1 MTIPTLSSK
10 LARII
15 LLSMYCGLHP
25 SSVEAQQPR
34 KPPAAPD
41 VRFLS
46 GDAARSI
53 PFELRD
59 NHIYLRVG
67 VNNSEPLL
75 FILDTGA
82 SSIISRR
89 CAESLDLEVRGG
101 ERGYGVGEDS
111 VEAASVRNVSLHLP
125 GVTLSGQS
133 VAVLPLESL
142 QTSLGRPVDG
152 ILGYNFFRRLVVEID
167 YASRIINLYSPE
179 GYRYRGGG
187 ERIPL
192 IVDEDSGLIF
202 TRAQVKPTNRAP
214 LNGLFEIDSGGGHA
228 LILNRPFVER
238 HKLLMPAQKAHPVL
252 VGGVVGSS
260 SAVQGM
266 VEGLRLGRARVENVG
281 TFFSLAREGMLAS
294 EEFDGNIGNEVLR
307 RYKIVFDY
315 SRRQMIL
322 EPNPSGP

>member
-1 MTIPTLSSK
+1 MTTLTLPSK
-10 LARII
+10 FAHII
-15 LLSMYCGLHP
+15 LLTLFCSIH
-25 SSVEAQQPR
+25 SSYVEAQRPR
-34 KPPAAPD
+34 KSPAAPE
-41 VRFLS
+41 VRFLA
-46 GDAARSI
+46 GDAALGI
-53 PFELRD
+53 PFELHD

-82 SSIISRR
+82 SSVISRR
-89 CAESLDLEVRGG
+89 RAEFLDLEIRRG

-111 VEAASVRNVSLHLP
+111 VEAASVRGITLRLP

-133 VAVLPLESL
+133 AAVLPLENL

-152 ILGYNFFRRLVVEID
+152 ILGYNFFRRLVVEIN
-167 YASRIINLYSPE
+167 YASRLINLYAPG
-179 GYRYRGGG
+179 GYRYKGGG
-187 ERIPL
+187 ERLPL

-202 TRAQVKPTNRAP
+202 TRAQVEPSNRAP

-238 HKLLMPAQKAHPVL
+238 HQLLTPAQKAHPVS

-260 SAVQGM
+260 SAVQG
-266 VEGLRLGRARVENVG
+266 VIEGLRLGRARVENVG

-294 EEFDGNIGNEVLR
+294 EEFDGSIGNDVLR

-315 SRRQMIL
+315 SRRRMIV
-322 EPNPSGP
+322 ESNPAGR